1 MCVLCVLCVYSNAQA
16 KDAQGKEVMHSMI
29 GSKYTD
35 EQRQQ
40 FAALL
45 ASGLSAS
52 AAGKELGIP
61 KSTACAWAQR
71 LIEESDD
78 YAAERELE
86 VRRMVKRC
94 FKIAR
99 GSLGAIDKQ
108 VAAAAADGKRISAG
122 LKVLAKAEKDG
133 MVALTA
139 EDIKQLREIIENY
152 TGVGLR
158 DLAAT
163 IKAVDEKQVRLEA
176 TLAEASPQAHQ
187 IELQLEIVD
196 KVGTS

>member
-1 MCVLCVLCVYSNAQA
+1 
-16 KDAQGKEVMHSMI
+16 MI

-78 YAAERELE
+78 YAAEREME

-108 VAAAAADGKRISAG
+108 VTAAAADGKSISAG

-158 DLAAT
+158 DLSAT
-163 IKAVDEKQVRLEA
+163 MKAVDEKQARLEA

>member
-1 MCVLCVLCVYSNAQA
+1 
-16 KDAQGKEVMHSMI
+16 MI
-29 GSKYTD
+29 GSKYSD

-52 AAGKELGIP
+52 KAGAQLGIP

-86 VRRMVKRC
+86 VRKMVKRC
-94 FKIAR
+94 MKIAR

-108 VAAAAADGKRISAG
+108 VTAAAADGKRITAG
-122 LKVLAKAEKDG
+122 LKVLQKASREG
-133 MVALTA
+133 TVALDVA
-139 EDIKQLREIIENY
+139 DVQLLKDIVANY

-163 IKAVDEKQVRLEA
+163 IKAVDEKQTRLESQLKQTNDQA
-176 TLAEASPQAHQ
+176 PELRVQLTL
-187 IELQLEIVD
+187 VD
-196 KVGTS
+196 PKKGDSSA

>member
-1 MCVLCVLCVYSNAQA
+1 
-16 KDAQGKEVMHSMI
+16 MHGMI

-139 EDIKQLREIIENY
+139 EDIKQLREIIDNY
-152 TGVGLR
+152 TGIGLR

-163 IKAVDEKQVRLEA
+163 IKAVDEKQARLEE

-187 IELQLEIVD
+187 IELELEIVD

>member
-1 MCVLCVLCVYSNAQA
+1 
-16 KDAQGKEVMHSMI
+16 MHGMI

-108 VAAAAADGKRISAG
+108 VTAAAADGKRISEG
-122 LKVLAKAEKDG
+122 LKVLSKLAKVKKDEKESADD
-133 MVALTA
+133 VVQLTDK
-139 EDIKQLREIIENY
+139 DIMLLREIINNY

-163 IKAVDEKQVRLEA
+163 IKAVDEKQARLEA

>member
-1 MCVLCVLCVYSNAQA
+1 
-16 KDAQGKEVMHSMI
+16 MI

-78 YAAERELE
+78 YAAEREME

-108 VAAAAADGKRISAG
+108 VTAAAADGKRISAG

-139 EDIKQLREIIENY
+139 DDIKQLREIIENY
-152 TGVGLR
+152 NGVGLR
-158 DLAAT
+158 DLSAT
-163 IKAVDEKQVRLEA
+163 MKAVDEKQARLEK
-176 TLAEASPQAHQ
+176 TLAETSPQAHQ
-187 IELQLEIVD
+187 IELELEIVD
-196 KVGTS
+196 KGGTS

>member
-1 MCVLCVLCVYSNAQA
+1 
-16 KDAQGKEVMHSMI
+16 MHSMI

-108 VAAAAADGKRISAG
+108 VTAAAADGKRISEG
-122 LKVLAKAEKDG
+122 LKMLSKLAKAKKDEKKSADD
-133 MVALTA
+133 VVQLTDK
-139 EDIKQLREIIENY
+139 DIMLLREIINNY

-163 IKAVDEKQVRLEA
+163 IKAVDEKQARLESQLRQVDDSA
-176 TLAEASPQAHQ
+176 QDLNVKLTL
-187 IELQLEIVD
+187 VD
-196 KVGTS
+196 PAKVNSA

>member
-1 MCVLCVLCVYSNAQA
+1 MV
-16 KDAQGKEVMHSMI
+16 

-35 EQRQQ
+35 EQRQR

-52 AAGKELGIP
+52 KAGAELGIP

-94 FKIAR
+94 MKIAR

-108 VAAAAADGKRISAG
+108 VSAAAADGKRIAAG
-122 LKVLAKAEKDG
+122 LKVIAKAEKDG

-139 EDIKQLREIIENY
+139 EDIRQLREIIDNY

-163 IKAVDEKQVRLEA
+163 IKAVDEKQARLESQLRQQEDTA
-176 TLAEASPQAHQ
+176 PELHVQLTLVDPAKGGGEA
-187 IELQLEIVD
+187 
-196 KVGTS
+196 

>member
-1 MCVLCVLCVYSNAQA
+1 MV
-16 KDAQGKEVMHSMI
+16 

-45 ASGLSAS
+45 VSGLSAS
-52 AAGKELGIP
+52 AAGAQLGIP

-86 VRRMVKRC
+86 VRKMVKRC
-94 FKIAR
+94 MKIAR

-108 VAAAAADGKRISAG
+108 VSAAAADGKRISEG

-139 EDIKQLREIIENY
+139 GDIKLLREIIDNY

-163 IKAVDEKQVRLEA
+163 IKAVDEKQARLEA
-176 TLAEASPQAHQ
+176 TLAASAPEAHK
-187 IELQLEIVD
+187 IELKFEIVD
-196 KVGTS
+196 KVGTQ

>member
-1 MCVLCVLCVYSNAQA
+1 
-16 KDAQGKEVMHSMI
+16 MI
-29 GSKYTD
+29 GSKYSD

-45 ASGLSAS
+45 MSGLSAS
-52 AAGKELGIP
+52 KAGAQLGIP

-86 VRRMVKRC
+86 IRKMVNRC
-94 FKIAR
+94 FKVAR
-99 GSLGAIDKQ
+99 NSMGAIDKQ
-108 VAAAAADGKRISAG
+108 VSAAAADGKRISAG
-122 LKVLAKAEKDG
+122 LKVLSKAEKDG
-133 MVALTA
+133 VIALSA
-139 EDIKQLREIIENY
+139 EEIQKLKDIIDNY

-163 IKAVDEKQVRLEA
+163 IKAVDEKQARLE
-176 TLAEASPQAHQ
+176 S
-187 IELQLEIVD
+187 QLESQLKTSDDAGQELRVQLTLVD
-196 KVGTS
+196 PTSGGDTS